1 MFVHVMPVSNPT
13 FVESAF
19 YAPCS
24 NCNEGTLTWDPV
36 AKTSR
41 CETCDEPYVPDV
53 TVTTPGRSA
62 DD

>member
-1 MFVHVMPVSNPT
+1 MSTQNPT
-13 FVESAF
+13 FIGSAS

-36 AKTSR
+36 SMTSR
-41 CETCDEPYVPDV
+41 CGVCETAYGPEVA
-53 TVTTPGRSA
+53 RAENESA